1 MSDTKV
7 YFIVNLKIHDSE
19 VYRIYEKGFFPILK
33 KYDGEFITFDDN
45 PKHVEGHNPI
55 EQDRMIMFPFLHL
68 KKQMHGGLIPI
79 IKNFL
84 KIEEHQHLS
93 PLQGLLVYHREANYG
108 KIQKF

>member
-45 PKHVEGHNPI
+45 P
-55 EQDRMIMFPFLHL
+55 
-68 KKQMHGGLIPI
+68 
-79 IKNFL
+79 
-84 KIEEHQHLS
+84 
-93 PLQGLLVYHREANYG
+93 
-108 KIQKF
+108 

>member
-45 PKHVEGHNPI
+45 PKHVEGDNPI
-55 EQDRMIMFPFLHL
+55 EQD
-68 KKQMHGGLIPI
+68 
-79 IKNFL
+79 
-84 KIEEHQHLS
+84 
-93 PLQGLLVYHREANYG
+93 
-108 KIQKF
+108 